1 MYRMARTAIRLR
13 LGLYAWASK
22 RFSLSEQS
30 RLPLRF
36 RVRRPDGRLPRLVLL
51 VEPAVDEGPD

>member
-1 MYRMARTAIRLR
+1 MYRMARTAVRLR

-22 RFSLSEQS
+22 RFSPSKEPRLS
-30 RLPLRF
+30 LPF
-36 RVRRPDGRLPRLVLL
+36 WARPRGRLPRLVLL